1 MPRGTGE
8 PWEVCEQGRDRV
20 NPGCRK
26 NPLGPPVGVNRGQK
40 KAGRGEGS
48 RERGGGL
55 SRDQAVGMEKREWD
69 RRGRRE

>member
-1 MPRGTGE
+1 MG
-8 PWEVCEQGRDRV
+8 VDRD
-20 NPGCRK
+20 
-26 NPLGPPVGVNRGQK
+26 QK

-69 RRGRRE
+69 RQGWREWRKGEAGSGF